1 MAIEYIFKY
10 VCKYILPMF
19 YIISRFDFFAS

>member
-10 VCKYILPMF
+10 VCKYILPLF
-19 YIISRFDFFAS
+19 YIISRFDFFPS